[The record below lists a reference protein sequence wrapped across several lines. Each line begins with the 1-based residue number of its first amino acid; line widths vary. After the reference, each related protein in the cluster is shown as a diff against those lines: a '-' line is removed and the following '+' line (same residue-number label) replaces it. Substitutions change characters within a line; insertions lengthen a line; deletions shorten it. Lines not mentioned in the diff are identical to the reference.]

1 MQIKPLLLCSAQK
14 HVRLAFITPAL
25 YNAIQGK
32 QTSGTHCFISWMYFI
47 FPFWKTSWD
56 LKVWV
61 IPLPSL
67 LGMCHWWPGELPPAP
82 GYPHQLI
89 VIEGFPCCFPC
100 LHWTS
105 ARRFILLKSTSV
117 KEKTRLLLGSELR
130 HSCWSLKTAECF
142 ATDFLGEKNQ
152 VSLIEVTGRGL
163 FSPQGLSQPCT
174 QTPWL
179 QGLWAAL
186 PSCREDILEQM
197 GALLDWKKWLSCPP
211 ALAVPAEEGN
221 GATIALCAQEESIFQ
236 IPTTKE
242 IYCLSLFSIFEALTA

>member
-14 HVRLAFITPAL
+14 HVGVAFITPAL
-25 YNAIQGK
+25 YNAIQGN
-32 QTSGTHCFISWMYFI
+32 QTSGTHCFISSMYFI

-67 LGMCHWWPGELPPAP
+67 LRMCRWCPGELPPAA

-89 VIEGFPCCFPC
+89 VVEGFPCYFSC
-100 LHWTS
+100 LHWASTL
-105 ARRFILLKSTSV
+105 RVILLKSNRV
-117 KEKTRLLLGSELR
+117 KKTGLLLGSELR
-130 HSCWSLKTAECF
+130 HSCWSLKTAECS

-152 VSLIEVTGRGL
+152 VSLTKVTGRGL

-174 QTPWL
+174 QTLWL
-179 QGLWAAL
+179 QGLQAAL
-186 PSCREDILEQM
+186 PGCCEDILEQM
-197 GALLDWKKWLSCPP
+197 GALWDWKNWLSFPP
-211 ALAVPAEEGN
+211 APTVPAEEGV
-221 GATIALCAQEESIFQ
+221 GATMALCAQEESVFQ

-242 IYCLSLFSIFEALTA
+242 TYCLSLSSIFETLTA